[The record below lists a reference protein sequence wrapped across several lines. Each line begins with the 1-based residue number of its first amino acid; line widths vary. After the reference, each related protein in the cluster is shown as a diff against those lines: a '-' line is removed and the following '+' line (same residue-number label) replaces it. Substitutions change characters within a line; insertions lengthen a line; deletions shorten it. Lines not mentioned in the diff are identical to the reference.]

1 MSIVVKNLTKKYD
14 DGKIA
19 LNNVSF
25 EVEPKKVLGIIGKS
39 GAGKTTLIRILRGS
53 EKFNEGSIEV
63 FGKKENL
70 RDVTAI
76 HLQRNFALWAEP
88 AINNIIR
95 KLHAIR
101 EQSDESLPI
110 EEDMPEYTEKA
121 IEILKLVGLE
131 DKANTFSNILSGG
144 EKQRLIMGRQLA
156 KIYEKGEGV
165 LLLDEP
171 VTMSCPASKK
181 MILEIINNARKKLNI
196 TVILTSHL
204 PEIHKY
210 LCDECILLENG
221 EIKSKGKPDEI
232 VDEFLKD
239 MNEEYVKKNSLNSEK
254 EAKELIYEVKDISKR
269 YFVING
275 GETLNLKNISFEVQ
289 KGEILSILGASG
301 TGKSVLLRIL
311 GGLELPDTGEIL
323 LKGIDLSHFGWERM
337 NLRSKMGI
345 MHQEFSLAH
354 YSTVGELLKYRRNIK
369 SSKVLLDAK
378 EKAKMYEI
386 PETVVD
392 ALYQLLDLPDT
403 ERNNKLEKLGISQK
417 ILLSLFNASEEDIY
431 SYDKLMNAL
440 DLDSE
445 ILNKKPGE
453 LSGGQRV
460 RVAIAL
466 QLVNQPEILLLDEPF
481 GDLDPITLR
490 DVSNYLKKINDMY
503 GTTIVLISHHIEF
516 IKEISDRAILIDNG
530 TIDSEGK
537 PDEICEKFIE
547 KSTLKFCK

>member
-1 MSIVVKNLTKKYD
+1 MSIVVKNLTKRYD

-19 LNNVSF
+19 LKNVSF

-70 RDVTAI
+70 RDITAI

-101 EQSDESLPI
+101 DQSDESLPI
-110 EEDMPEYTEKA
+110 EEDMPEYTKDA
-121 IEILKLVGLE
+121 MEILKLVGLE
-131 DKANTFSNILSGG
+131 HKANTFSNILSGG

-171 VTMSCPASKK
+171 VTMSCPASQK
-181 MILEIINNARKKLNI
+181 MILEIINNVRKKLNI
-196 TVILTSHL
+196 TVIISSHL

-210 LCDECILLENG
+210 LCDECIILENG
-221 EIKSKGKPDEI
+221 EIKSKGKPEEI
-232 VDEFLKD
+232 VNEFLKD
-239 MNEEYVKKNSLNSEK
+239 MNEEYIRKNTIDSKKDV
-254 EAKELIYEVKDISKR
+254 IYQVKDVSKR

-275 GETLNLKNISFEVQ
+275 GETLNLKDISFEVK
-289 KGEILSILGASG
+289 KGEIVSILGASG

-311 GGLELPDTGEIL
+311 GGLELPDSGKVIL
-323 LKGIDLSHFGWERM
+323 NGIDLSHFGWERM

-354 YSTVGELLKYRRNIK
+354 YSTVRELLKYRRTIK
-369 SSKVLLDAK
+369 SAKVLLDAK
-378 EKAKMYEI
+378 EKAKTFDI

-403 ERNNKLEKLGISQK
+403 ERNNKLEKLGISQQ
-417 ILLSLFNASEEDIY
+417 LLLALFNPSGEDLY
-431 SYDKLMNAL
+431 SYDELMNAL

-445 ILNKKPGE
+445 ILNKHPNE

-503 GTTIVLISHHIEF
+503 DTTIILISHHIDF
-516 IKEISDRAILIDNG
+516 VNEISDRAILIDNG

-537 PDEICEKFIE
+537 PEEICGKFIE